1 MICKEILIIDCI
13 FHIFVIIERFYRML
27 FWTNHRLF
35 QSRRIA
41 SLFLASFL
49 AFGSFFSD
57 GLLLTANA
65 ASMEELQ
72 EEAEARKTLPIQS
85 NEIDNWPAGPQ
96 VSAQA
101 AILMDANTGVILY
114 SKNIHERLYPASTT
128 KIMTALLAMEQGN
141 LDDIVKFSHEAVFS
155 VPADGSNMGMDEGES
170 ISLEECL
177 YGIMVASANEAA
189 NAAGEYIS
197 GSIEDFVALM
207 NQRAEEI
214 GCTDTHFTNPNGLHD
229 SQHYT
234 SAYDLALISSQFFRN
249 EMLCKISNT
258 PRYHFEATDTQPD
271 DFYKNNK
278 HQLVNGEIPYEG
290 ILGGKTGF
298 TSDSRQTLVTCAEQ
312 NGMRLV
318 CVVFKE
324 ESPDQFTDTVELFDY
339 GFHNF
344 QVLNISENEE
354 KYNIESTGFL
364 QIGNDV
370 FGNSDPILS
379 IDSDS
384 YVIIPNTVSFQDLD
398 SVIDYSQSDAN
409 RVAGIEYSYHG
420 MYVGNAY
427 LNLITDNVSSYEF
440 DTNMTATDVSV
451 ERTDAELKT
460 EDGQTQNTIFINIKK
475 VLIIVLVLAATVIT
489 IFMVH
494 ALITN
499 GRTAKRRNNRI
510 KRKQR
515 RRSRMRTDFDD
526 FDF

>member
-1 MICKEILIIDCI
+1 MFFMRKN
-13 FHIFVIIERFYRML
+13 RFL
-27 FWTNHRLF
+27 

-41 SLFLASFL
+41 VLLLASFL

-57 GLLLTANA
+57 GRVLTVKA
-65 ASMEELQ
+65 ASLEELQ
-72 EEAEARKTLPIQS
+72 EEAEARKILPIQS

-96 VSAQA
+96 VSAQS

-128 KIMTALLAMEQGN
+128 KIMTALLAMENGN
-141 LDDIVKFSHEAVFS
+141 LDDTVEFSHEAVFS
-155 VPADGSNMGMDEGES
+155 VPTDGSNMGMDEGES

-207 NQRAEEI
+207 NKRAEEI
-214 GCTDTHFTNPNGLHD
+214 GCNDTHFTNPNGLHD
-229 SQHYT
+229 PQHYT
-234 SAYDLALISSQFFRN
+234 SAYDLALISSYFFRN

-258 PRYHFEATDTQPD
+258 PRYHFEATATQPD

-278 HQLVNGEIPYEG
+278 HKLVNGEIPYEG
-290 ILGGKTGF
+290 ILGGKTGY
-298 TSDSRQTLVTCAEQ
+298 TDDSRQTLVTCAEQ
-312 NGMRLV
+312 NGMRLI

-324 ESPDQFTDTVELFDY
+324 ETPDQFTDTAELFDY

-370 FGNSDPILS
+370 FGSSKPILS
-379 IDSDS
+379 IDTDS

-398 SVIDYSQSDAN
+398 SKIDYSQSDEN
-409 RVAGIEYSYHG
+409 RVAGIEYSYHD

-427 LNLITDNVSSYEF
+427 LNLVTDNASSYDF

-451 ERTDAELKT
+451 EMTEAESET
-460 EDGQTQNTIFINIKK
+460 ETETQDTIFINIKK
-475 VLIIVLVLAATVIT
+475 VLVIILVIAAVVIT
-489 IFMVH
+489 IFMIH

-510 KRKQR
+510 RRKQR
-515 RRSRMRTDFDD
+515 RRSHMRTDFDD

>member
-1 MICKEILIIDCI
+1 MYLLKKN
-13 FHIFVIIERFYRML
+13 RFL
-27 FWTNHRLF
+27 
-35 QSRRIA
+35 QSGRVA
-41 SLFLASFL
+41 SLLFVFLL
-49 AFGSFFSD
+49 AFSSFSPGSLVF
-57 GLLLTANA
+57 A
-65 ASMEELQ
+65 AEAATLEELQ
-72 EEAEARKTLPIQS
+72 AEAEARKALPIQS

-96 VSAQA
+96 IGAQA

-128 KIMTALLAMEQGN
+128 KIMTALLAMENGN
-141 LDDIVKFSHEAVFS
+141 LDDTVEFSHDAVFS

-189 NAAGEYIS
+189 NAAGEYVS
-197 GSIEDFVALM
+197 GSIENFVALM
-207 NQRAEEI
+207 NERAEEI
-214 GCTDTHFTNPNGLHD
+214 GCTDTHFVNPNGLHD

-234 SAYDLALISSQFFRN
+234 SAYDLALISSLFFRN

-258 PRYHFEATDTQPD
+258 PRYHFEATATQPD

-278 HQLVNGEIPYEG
+278 HQLINGEIPYEG

-318 CVVFKE
+318 CVIFKE
-324 ESPDQFTDTVELFDY
+324 ESPNQFMDTVELFDY

-370 FGNSDPILS
+370 FGSSKPILS
-379 IDSDS
+379 IDTDS

-398 SVIDYSQSDAN
+398 SEIDYSQSSKN
-409 RVAGIEYSYHG
+409 RIAGIEYSYHG
-420 MYVGNAY
+420 MYVGDAY
-427 LNLITDNVSSYEF
+427 LNLVTDNASSYEF
-440 DTNMTATDVSV
+440 DTNMTAADVSV
-451 ERTDAELKT
+451 QKT
-460 EDGQTQNTIFINIKK
+460 EAETEADSSQAPIFINIKK
-475 VLIIVLVLAATVIT
+475 VLLIILVLAAIVIT

>member
-1 MICKEILIIDCI
+1 MFFNKNSKLLH
-13 FHIFVIIERFYRML
+13 FG
-27 FWTNHRLF
+27 
-35 QSRRIA
+35 RIVVLPLA
-41 SLFLASFL
+41 FLL
-49 AFGSFFSD
+49 AFGSIFPNS
-57 GLLLTANA
+57 LTLAAEA
-65 ASMEELQ
+65 ASQEELQ
-72 EEAEARKTLPIQS
+72 EEAEARKALPIQS

-128 KIMTALLAMEQGN
+128 KIMTALLAMEKGN
-141 LDDIVKFSHEAVFS
+141 LDDMVEFSHEAVFS
-155 VPADGSNMGMDEGES
+155 VPADGSNMGMDEGEA
-170 ISLEECL
+170 IPLEECL

-207 NQRAEEI
+207 NERAQEI
-214 GCTDTHFTNPNGLHD
+214 GCTDTHFVNPNGLHD
-229 SQHYT
+229 PQHYT
-234 SAYDLALISSQFFRN
+234 SAYDLALISSLFFRN

-258 PRYHFEATDTQPD
+258 ARYHFEATDTQPD

-278 HQLVNGEIPYEG
+278 HKLISGEIPYEG
-290 ILGGKTGF
+290 ILGGKTGY
-298 TSDSRQTLVTCAEQ
+298 TDNSRQTLVTCAEQ

-344 QVLNISENEE
+344 QVLNISEHEE

-370 FGNSDPILS
+370 FGNSKPILS
-379 IDSDS
+379 IDTDS

-398 SVIDYSQSDAN
+398 SEIDYSQSDEN
-409 RVAGIEYSYHG
+409 RIAGIEYSYHG

-427 LNLITDNVSSYEF
+427 LNLVTDHVSSYEF

-451 ERTDAELKT
+451 EKT
-460 EDGQTQNTIFINIKK
+460 ELETETETDPLQNTIFINIKK
-475 VLIIVLVLAATVIT
+475 VLLIILVLAAIVIA
-489 IFMVH
+489 IFMIH
-494 ALITN
+494 ALIAN

-510 KRKQR
+510 KRKQK
-515 RRSRMRTDFDD
+515 RRSRMRVDFDD

>member
-1 MICKEILIIDCI
+1 MFLKKKN
-13 FHIFVIIERFYRML
+13 RFLR
-27 FWTNHRLF
+27 FG
-35 QSRRIA
+35 RIA
-41 SLFLASFL
+41 ALLSAFLL
-49 AFGSFFSD
+49 IFGSSFPNS
-57 GLLLTANA
+57 LALAAEA
-65 ASMEELQ
+65 ASLEELQ
-72 EEAEARKTLPIQS
+72 EEAEARKALPIQS
-85 NEIDNWPAGPQ
+85 NEIDNWPVGPQ
-96 VSAQA
+96 ISAQA

-128 KIMTALLAMEQGN
+128 KIMTALLAMEKGN
-141 LDDIVKFSHEAVFS
+141 LDDMVEFSHDAVFS
-155 VPADGSNMGMDEGES
+155 VPSDGSNMGMDVGES

-197 GSIEDFVALM
+197 GSIEDFVGLM
-207 NQRAEEI
+207 NERAEEI
-214 GCTDTHFTNPNGLHD
+214 GCTDTHFVNPNGLHD
-229 SQHYT
+229 PQHYT
-234 SAYDLALISSQFFRN
+234 SAYDLALISSFFFRN

-258 PRYHFEATDTQPD
+258 GRYHFEATPTQPD

-278 HQLVNGEIPYEG
+278 HKLINGEIPYEG
-290 ILGGKTGF
+290 ILGGKTGY
-298 TSDSRQTLVTCAEQ
+298 TDDSRQTLVTCAEQ

-324 ESPDQFTDTVELFDY
+324 ESPDQFNDTVELFDY

-344 QVLNISENEE
+344 QVLNISENEK
-354 KYNIESTGFL
+354 KYNIEATGFL

-370 FGNSDPILS
+370 FGSSKPILS
-379 IDSDS
+379 IDTDS

-398 SVIDYSQSDAN
+398 SEIDYSQSDEN

-420 MYVGNAY
+420 MHVGNAY
-427 LNLITDNVSSYEF
+427 LNLVTGNASSYEF
-440 DTNMTATDVSV
+440 DTKMTATDVSV
-451 ERTDAELKT
+451 EKTDMEPESADEPL
-460 EDGQTQNTIFINIKK
+460 QNTIFINIKK
-475 VLIIVLVLAATVIT
+475 VLLIILVLAAIVIT

-510 KRKQR
+510 KRKQK
-515 RRSRMRTDFDD
+515 RRSSLRTDFDD

>member
-1 MICKEILIIDCI
+1 MFLSHKK
-13 FHIFVIIERFYRML
+13 RF
-27 FWTNHRLF
+27 F
-35 QSRRIA
+35 QPGRTV
-41 SLFLASFL
+41 SLFLVGFL
-49 AFGSFFSD
+49 ALCSFFSD
-57 GLLLTANA
+57 GLTIAAEA
-65 ASMEELQ
+65 ASLEELQ
-72 EEAEARKTLPIQS
+72 EEAEARKALPIQS

-128 KIMTALLAMEQGN
+128 KIMTALLAMEKGN
-141 LDDIVKFSHEAVFS
+141 LDDMVDFSHEAVFS

-170 ISLEECL
+170 VSLEECL

-197 GSIEDFVALM
+197 GSIDDFVSLM
-207 NQRAEEI
+207 NERAQEI

-229 SQHYT
+229 DQHYT
-234 SAYDLALISSQFFRN
+234 SAYDLALISSLFFRN

-258 PRYHFEATDTQPD
+258 ARYHFEATTTQPD

-278 HQLVNGEIPYEG
+278 HQLINGEIPYEG
-290 ILGGKTGF
+290 ILGGKTGY
-298 TSDSRQTLVTCAEQ
+298 TNDSRQTLVTCAEQ

-324 ESPDQFTDTVELFDY
+324 ESPQQFTDTVELFDY

-344 QVLNISENEE
+344 QVLNISENEK

-370 FGNSDPILS
+370 FGSSKPILS
-379 IDSDS
+379 IDTDS

-398 SVIDYSQSDAN
+398 SEIDYSQSNEN

-427 LNLITDNVSSYEF
+427 LNLVTDNASSYEF
-440 DTNMTATDVSV
+440 DTNMTSTDVSV
-451 ERTDAELKT
+451 EKT
-460 EDGQTQNTIFINIKK
+460 EAESETDVESQDTIFINIKK
-475 VLIIVLVLAATVIT
+475 VLVIILVAAAAVIT
-489 IFMVH
+489 IFMIQ

-499 GRTAKRRNNRI
+499 RRTAKRRNNRI

-515 RRSRMRTDFDD
+515 RRSRMRADFDD